1 MDRNEVVSS
10 NTKSTQSCIVLDPK
24 PQQVQ
29 IILQSF
35 VNFLQK
41 ANNVKESRSVSVN
54 SVPMISYQP
63 SNSSMNYLSYRKN
76 VNERMSEISNN
87 VSQMIIE
94 SCTSIDNICN
104 KVRECLT
111 DMHFNTGKINSISE
125 ISQYGMKEVPSSFN
139 MDACMKLDKL
149 NSKNNEDNAISQSE
163 VSVIESVHDDFSQ
176 SLSLNTSEQRRLLT
190 PFFTIIQEGSSIA
203 LQKTSSKRQM
213 LRAKNKL
220 SLAKLNRQMHK
231 KTDILDAFKSALI
244 SNADIDE
251 YEVMDRVVEDMNQEI
266 ARLSSTL
273 IDMKKLTA
281 TRVKIETK
289 TMADRERKVAITA
302 VAPVKKT
309 EGSTKKGEASTT
321 LAAVPYVESN
331 PSLTE
336 AIPESEKTKLS
347 ESIAQLV
354 PDVYRRPAVTDL
366 HIKLLV
372 QIEAND
378 SYICFQRLMSR
389 DCRGKLRRR
398 KSQLRHLLLT
408 EGQLP
413 GSFLDTSPAPLPAQK
428 TISNSSSICSTS
440 APSVKD
446 LKKKYADSLWFS
458 DKQIVKKPHDKRLHK
473 PRRHTSSAGSQASLA
488 STLMKF
494 SSKSKLSRTG
504 LPLPDRSSL
513 ANVRRSKC
521 QMAVNKPSSVPE
533 KRTAEGKKSKSL
545 VSKSLLDSGI
555 ASKHQVRV
563 INDAPPS
570 PSTKYKM
577 QCMRA
582 RNMLSPNR
590 HLGYLDILD
599 DLTEKDL
606 LPLKSEYPRRDNIT
620 EEVEVRD
627 VEDTYL
633 YKILHGK
640 YNSKTTWSHLIEPG
654 VECSDENCQM
664 CGPANGKRQLR
675 PKNGVEELLPA
686 VWEQNK
692 LSKEQ
697 IAKKLLPY
705 MTDPSDPAAAAR
717 NFRTVTVLPVHV
729 TYDKHQVPV
738 VKAEQPT
745 KMASAAAAFTKLPLL
760 PMKEPRM
767 HTVRGNWTQPQQQNA
782 GGPIQHQHR
791 PMKVVY
797 DGISKN
803 PLPSAATPLP
813 NPPLPP
819 PPTTNVSINLT
830 TKMYSN
836 SARCKDEKKL
846 ATGVQQKVSR
856 SFSPRGFSNY
866 CSIQDHSQI
875 SAVKRPSSQS
885 GKNEPVKQ
893 TPEKS
898 SPKQQPP
905 KKLSYVP
912 EKRLPRN
919 SIYGKTVQQQLV
931 NFVERQT
938 EVYSVPRPKYAQPLT
953 KNQSMGAAQ
962 ASPTNQNAG
971 KGVTPSASPAPTVP
985 SPKGQPAPPTKNSP
999 VSAINEDRPRS
1010 IPSLRH
1016 KQMLAHLKGLKDKN
1030 DAIQSNIQKAINVI
1044 ETKMVHILSTPG
1056 DSSSVE
1062 AFDDME
1068 KEITNVLS
1076 MMKNQAEK
1084 QVEKPGKRKK
1094 STGNHPDKIEEEF
1107 TTISDE
1113 LFKKLDQILDSEMSR
1128 CSSIATPEP
1137 TDKLEDEG
1145 FNKKAAD
1152 KNFLSLSMTTTTS
1165 FEETTDIRRKKPHRK
1180 GDKSR
1185 KFSAVPTKK
1194 PPKVEPVADCSGD
1207 QKKETISDSSAATK
1221 LEVPA
1226 AGSQKQSSSEDTNSK
1241 GDFVD
1246 DTNAIANAV
1255 CTLEHVN
1262 RSITIESD
1270 KDVLD
1275 TDPKTEDIV
1284 SLNKIDLELPLLLE
1298 FPQVPTH
1305 IPEVPN
1311 EEPET
1316 SKQIAEEILQNLLDT
1331 PCIKEIPKVLF
1342 EISNEIPHIPEHDVP
1357 APIVR
1362 KEVIPEVPETP
1373 PSEVVQVAYQ
1383 KGFENSYTVG
1393 RTWGLTPRVAHW
1405 IYITII
1411 RDYGAIAYIPRVPQA
1426 TSINKLYR
1434 VANWVTLF

>member
-675 PKNGVEELLPA
+675 PKNGVEELQTFNNEKFSKEQVISKLTPYMSDPETPTVPSNHPVSVVA
-686 VWEQNK
+686 WPVQVLHDKKPQSFARSAEDRPEVQSQDKVPVWEQNK

-791 PMKVVY
+791 PMKV
-797 DGISKN
+797 
-803 PLPSAATPLP
+803 
-813 NPPLPP
+813 
-819 PPTTNVSINLT
+819 
-830 TKMYSN
+830 
-836 SARCKDEKKL
+836 
-846 ATGVQQKVSR
+846 
-856 SFSPRGFSNY
+856 
-866 CSIQDHSQI
+866 
-875 SAVKRPSSQS
+875 
-885 GKNEPVKQ
+885 
-893 TPEKS
+893 
-898 SPKQQPP
+898 
-905 KKLSYVP
+905 
-912 EKRLPRN
+912 
-919 SIYGKTVQQQLV
+919 
-931 NFVERQT
+931 
-938 EVYSVPRPKYAQPLT
+938 
-953 KNQSMGAAQ
+953 
-962 ASPTNQNAG
+962 
-971 KGVTPSASPAPTVP
+971 
-985 SPKGQPAPPTKNSP
+985 
-999 VSAINEDRPRS
+999 
-1010 IPSLRH
+1010 
-1016 KQMLAHLKGLKDKN
+1016 
-1030 DAIQSNIQKAINVI
+1030 
-1044 ETKMVHILSTPG
+1044 
-1056 DSSSVE
+1056 
-1062 AFDDME
+1062 
-1068 KEITNVLS
+1068 
-1076 MMKNQAEK
+1076 
-1084 QVEKPGKRKK
+1084 
-1094 STGNHPDKIEEEF
+1094 
-1107 TTISDE
+1107 
-1113 LFKKLDQILDSEMSR
+1113 
-1128 CSSIATPEP
+1128 SSIFP
-1137 TDKLEDEG
+1137 T
-1145 FNKKAAD
+1145 F
-1152 KNFLSLSMTTTTS
+1152 FL
-1165 FEETTDIRRKKPHRK
+1165 
-1180 GDKSR
+1180 
-1185 KFSAVPTKK
+1185 
-1194 PPKVEPVADCSGD
+1194 
-1207 QKKETISDSSAATK
+1207 
-1221 LEVPA
+1221 
-1226 AGSQKQSSSEDTNSK
+1226 N
-1241 GDFVD
+1241 
-1246 DTNAIANAV
+1246 
-1255 CTLEHVN
+1255 
-1262 RSITIESD
+1262 
-1270 KDVLD
+1270 
-1275 TDPKTEDIV
+1275 
-1284 SLNKIDLELPLLLE
+1284 
-1298 FPQVPTH
+1298 
-1305 IPEVPN
+1305 
-1311 EEPET
+1311 
-1316 SKQIAEEILQNLLDT
+1316 
-1331 PCIKEIPKVLF
+1331 
-1342 EISNEIPHIPEHDVP
+1342 
-1357 APIVR
+1357 
-1362 KEVIPEVPETP
+1362 
-1373 PSEVVQVAYQ
+1373 
-1383 KGFENSYTVG
+1383 
-1393 RTWGLTPRVAHW
+1393 
-1405 IYITII
+1405 
-1411 RDYGAIAYIPRVPQA
+1411 
-1426 TSINKLYR
+1426 
-1434 VANWVTLF
+1434 